1 MKGIGSG
8 TVNVLTRHKTMRHNM
23 DFTVENAGTTIAC
36 REYAGPDV
44 PPDAPALVCVHGA
57 CVDGVFFDGIAREL
71 SRDYRVIAYD
81 RRGCGESGDA
91 ADGRYDLTVQAADL
105 QAVIE
110 HVGVPAN
117 VLAHSAGTLVA
128 LELLRT
134 NPAIVSRAILHE
146 PAVTGE
152 GAGLGAAPVLLD
164 IIAAGKVSRALRVF
178 LGAIGDPDPEA
189 PRTAEAEARHALR
202 NGRSFMANEYEATM
216 TYVPDWDRVRASK
229 VMVAVLLGELSI
241 GTTREAGTRAAA
253 ELLGCPLVTIPGA
266 HNGLRD
272 RPAAAAQAVRDILG
286 S

>member
-1 MKGIGSG
+1 
-8 TVNVLTRHKTMRHNM
+8 M
-23 DFTVENAGTTIAC
+23 DFTVENAGTAIAC
-36 REYAGPDV
+36 REYARPDM
-44 PPDAPALVCVHGA
+44 PLDAPALVCVHGA
-57 CVDGVFFDGIAREL
+57 CVDGVFFDAIAREL
-71 SRDYRVIAYD
+71 SRDYRVITYD
-81 RRGCGESGDA
+81 RRGCGGSGDA
-91 ADGRYDLTVQAADL
+91 ADDLYGLAAQAADL

-110 HVGVPAN
+110 YVGAPAN

-134 NPAIVSRAILHE
+134 NPAVVSRAILHE

-152 GAGLGAAPVLLD
+152 GVGLGAAPVLLD
-164 IIAAGKVSRALRVF
+164 MIAAGKVSRALRAF

-189 PRTAEAEARHALR
+189 PRTTEAEARHALR
-202 NGRSFMANEYEATM
+202 NGRSFMANEYGINM

-229 VMVAVLLGELSI
+229 AMAAVLLGELSI

-253 ELLGCPLVTIPGA
+253 ELLNCPLVTIPGA

-272 RPAAAAQAVRDILG
+272 RPAPAAQAGRDVLG

>member
-1 MKGIGSG
+1 
-8 TVNVLTRHKTMRHNM
+8 M
-23 DFTVENAGTTIAC
+23 DFSVENEGTTIAC

-44 PPDAPALVCVHGA
+44 PSDAPVLVCVHGA

-91 ADGRYDLTVQAADL
+91 ADGHYDLAAQAADL

-110 HVGVPAN
+110 YVGAPAN
-117 VLAHSAGTLVA
+117 VLAHSAGTLAA

-134 NPAIVSRAILHE
+134 SPAVVSCAILHE

-152 GAGLGAAPVLLD
+152 GVGLGAAPVLLD
-164 IIAAGKVSRALRVF
+164 MIAAGKVSRALRVF

-189 PRTAEAEARHALR
+189 PRTAEAEAKHALR
-202 NGRSFMANEYEATM
+202 NGRSFMANEYGITM
-216 TYVPDWDRVRASK
+216 TCVPDWDSVRASK
-229 VMVAVLLGELSI
+229 TVAAVLLGELSI
-241 GTTREAGTRAAA
+241 GTPREAGTRIAA
-253 ELLGCPLVTIPGA
+253 ELLDCPLVMVPGA

-272 RPAAAAQAVRDILG
+272 RPAAAAQTVRGILG
-286 S
+286 L

>member
-1 MKGIGSG
+1 
-8 TVNVLTRHKTMRHNM
+8 M

-44 PPDAPALVCVHGA
+44 PSDAPALVCVHGA

-71 SRDYRVIAYD
+71 SRDYRAITYD

-91 ADGRYDLTVQAADL
+91 ADGLYDLTVQAADL

-110 HVGVPAN
+110 HVGAPAN

-128 LELLRT
+128 MELLRT
-134 NPAIVSRAILHE
+134 NSPVVSRAILHE
-146 PAVTGE
+146 PAVTAE
-152 GAGLGAAPVLLD
+152 GIGLGAAPILLD
-164 IIAAGKVSRALRVF
+164 MIAAGKVSRALRAF
-178 LGAIGDPDPEA
+178 LGAIGEPDPEA
-189 PRTAEAEARHALR
+189 PKTTEAEAKHALR
-202 NGRSFMANEYEATM
+202 NGRSFMANEYGTNM
-216 TYVPDWDRVRASK
+216 TYVPDWDRVRASNA
-229 VMVAVLLGELSI
+229 MAAVLLGELSV
-241 GTTREAGTRAAA
+241 GTTRKAGTRAAA

-272 RPAAAAQAVRDILG
+272 RPAPAAQAVHGILG

>member
-1 MKGIGSG
+1 
-8 TVNVLTRHKTMRHNM
+8 M

-36 REYAGPDV
+36 REYVGSDVSPDV
-44 PPDAPALVCVHGA
+44 PALVCVHGA

-71 SRDYRVIAYD
+71 SHDYRVIAYD

-91 ADGRYDLTVQAADL
+91 ADGCYDLAAQAADL

-110 HVGVPAN
+110 YVGAPAN

-134 NPAIVSRAILHE
+134 NPAVVSRAILHE
-146 PAVTGE
+146 PAVTSE

-164 IIAAGKVSRALRVF
+164 MIAAGKVSRALRAF
-178 LGAIGDPDPEA
+178 LGAIGDPDPDA
-189 PRTAEAEARHALR
+189 PRTTEAEARHALR
-202 NGRSFMANEYEATM
+202 NGRSFMANEYGINM

-229 VMVAVLLGELSI
+229 AMAAVLLGELSI
-241 GTTREAGTRAAA
+241 GTTSEAGTRAAA
-253 ELLGCPLVTIPGA
+253 ELLNCPLVTIPGA

-272 RPAAAAQAVRDILG
+272 RPAPAAQAVRDILG
-286 S
+286 L

>member
-1 MKGIGSG
+1 
-8 TVNVLTRHKTMRHNM
+8 M

-36 REYAGPDV
+36 REYVGSDVSPDV
-44 PPDAPALVCVHGA
+44 PALVCVHGA

-71 SRDYRVIAYD
+71 SHDYRVIAYD

-91 ADGRYDLTVQAADL
+91 ADGCYDLAAQAADL

-110 HVGVPAN
+110 YVGAPAN

-134 NPAIVSRAILHE
+134 NPAVVSRAILHE
-146 PAVTGE
+146 PAVTSE

-164 IIAAGKVSRALRVF
+164 MIAAGKVSRALRAF
-178 LGAIGDPDPEA
+178 LGAIGDPDPDA
-189 PRTAEAEARHALR
+189 PRTTEAEARHALR
-202 NGRSFMANEYEATM
+202 NGRSFMANEYGINM

-229 VMVAVLLGELSI
+229 AMAAVLLGELSI

-253 ELLGCPLVTIPGA
+253 ELLNCPLVTIPGA

-272 RPAAAAQAVRDILG
+272 RPAPAAQAVRDILG
-286 S
+286 L

>member
-1 MKGIGSG
+1 MEY
-8 TVNVLTRHKTMRHNM
+8 
-23 DFTVENAGTTIAC
+23 TVENAGTAIVC

-44 PPDAPALVCVHGA
+44 PSDAPTLVCVHGA

-71 SRDYRVIAYD
+71 SRDYRVITYD

-91 ADGRYDLTVQAADL
+91 ADGLYDLAAQAADL

-110 HVGVPAN
+110 YVGAPAN

-128 LELLRT
+128 LELLRI
-134 NPAIVSRAILHE
+134 NPAVISRAILHE

-152 GAGLGAAPVLLD
+152 GVGLGAAPILLD
-164 IIAAGKVSRALRVF
+164 MIAAGKVSRALRVF
-178 LGAIGDPDPEA
+178 LGAIGEPDPEA
-189 PRTAEAEARHALR
+189 PRTTEAEARHALR
-202 NGRSFMANEYEATM
+202 NGRSFMANEYGINM

-229 VMVAVLLGELSI
+229 AMAAVLLGELSI

-272 RPAAAAQAVRDILG
+272 RPAAAAQAVRDVLG